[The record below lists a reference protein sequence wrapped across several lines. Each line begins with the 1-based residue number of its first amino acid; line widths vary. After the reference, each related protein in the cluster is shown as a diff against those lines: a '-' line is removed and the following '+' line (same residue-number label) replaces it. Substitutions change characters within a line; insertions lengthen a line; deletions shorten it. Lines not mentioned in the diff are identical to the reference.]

1 MGIDVEFLSLIVGGI
16 VNLLLFAYFI
26 GVFTQKVKILQEQ
39 NKKLFQM
46 FENVSAEIKAYNS
59 ANIELKAYINILLN
73 KNK

>member
-46 FENVSAEIKAYNS
+46 FENVSAEIKSYNS